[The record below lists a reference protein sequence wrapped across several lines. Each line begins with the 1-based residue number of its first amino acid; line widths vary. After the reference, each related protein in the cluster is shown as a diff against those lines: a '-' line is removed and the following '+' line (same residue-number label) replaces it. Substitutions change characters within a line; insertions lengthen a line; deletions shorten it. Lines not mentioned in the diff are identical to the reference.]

1 MINQM
6 MMRAAGGGRAP
17 MKADAQYV
25 GGPKSPGLPILL
37 LLLLASLGSPAPVT
51 KGGKR

>member
-6 MMRAAGGGRAP
+6 MMRAAGGAQ
-17 MKADAQYV
+17 ADAQYV